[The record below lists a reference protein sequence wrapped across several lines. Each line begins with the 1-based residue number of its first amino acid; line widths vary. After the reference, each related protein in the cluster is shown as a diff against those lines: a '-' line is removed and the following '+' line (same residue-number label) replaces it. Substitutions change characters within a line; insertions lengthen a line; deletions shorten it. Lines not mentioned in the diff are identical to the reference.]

1 MLIACQKLHSSAGKA
16 INKRFTKQLKKMQ
29 YRFFFFA
36 LITTVLLSSC
46 EGMFDNLEEYSG
58 EIIYPGRYD
67 TIVGHVGYERVE
79 IDLMNA
85 GRIPSSQVKLGK
97 ARKTV
102 VEYDDKI
109 ITIDSLVSW
118 VNITGL
124 TQPKLYR
131 FNIYTIDEHNNK
143 SVPQEIAL
151 IPFTE
156 VDLNALA
163 INSPRTLLS
172 PTAAVVDWPNGLSS
186 VLLDYYG
193 LSFKYTDKDGTVR
206 EGERAGDPR
215 FFVSNLSPGEA
226 ATIEVAYKVVPK
238 VNNVRI
244 VDTVTVVKSLRIE
257 MPTGSTTFAPTE
269 RDVLTANG
277 VTVFTADG
285 VSEIDKLVYPV
296 HANSLQDIFYFP
308 KLQEL
313 DLTGGALFPMTTLH
327 YDHNN
332 VQATVGGGDLVPFAR
347 KVSDVTAA
355 NVQTLKDLL
364 ESGLL
369 TKVRYIP
376 HSMGL
381 DDLLAPYVV
390 TGVVELVDRPDE
402 ALIPMRFLVD
412 GVVQDNA
419 WQMDIVNPAI
429 DAPAGSGL
437 ENVLKTTLRA
447 RSASFVFILPTE
459 YRFNIQE
466 YRYLKFKVYAPD
478 KSVFAGIYAPYQ
490 RIWPRVMNY
499 LWSFASE
506 SSFGQEYWAHNP
518 DDFKIADADLQQW
531 IDVTVDMSQ
540 AASLH
545 NRVVVI
551 NVGGEPSLTFAPPA
565 DIVYYFANFRFAK
578 E

>member
-1 MLIACQKLHSSAGKA
+1 M
-16 INKRFTKQLKKMQ
+16 KMQ

-46 EGMFDNLEEYSG
+46 EGMYDSLEEYSG
-58 EIIYPGRYD
+58 EVVYPGKYD

-79 IDLMNA
+79 IDLMRA
-85 GRIPSSQVKLGK
+85 GRMPASDVKLGK

-102 VEYDDKI
+102 VEYDSKI

-124 TQPKLYR
+124 TQAKLYR

-143 SVPQEIAL
+143 SVPQETAL

-156 VDLNALA
+156 EDVNTLA
-163 INSPRTLLS
+163 INAPRTLLS
-172 PTAAVVDWPNGLSS
+172 PTAAVIDWPSGLSS
-186 VLLDYYG
+186 VLLDYCA
-193 LSFKYTDKDGTVR
+193 LSFKYTDKDGAVR
-206 EGERAGDPR
+206 QGERAADPR
-215 FFVSNLSPGEA
+215 FFVANLSPGTEA
-226 ATIEVAYKVVPK
+226 SIEVTYKVVPK

-244 VDTVTVVKSLRIE
+244 IDTVTVVKVLRLQ
-257 MPTGSTTFAPTE
+257 MPTGSTPFSPAE

-285 VSEIDKLVYPV
+285 VSDIYKLTYPV

-308 KLQEL
+308 NLREL
-313 DLTGGALFPMTTLH
+313 DLTGGTLFPMTTLN
-327 YDHNN
+327 YNRNN

-347 KVSDVTAA
+347 KVSDITPA
-355 NVQTLKDLL
+355 NLQTLKDLL

-369 TKVRYIP
+369 TKVHYIP

-381 DDLLAPYVV
+381 DELLAPYVE
-390 TGVVELVDRPDE
+390 TGVVELVALPDE
-402 ALIPMRFLVD
+402 VLIPMRFFVD
-412 GVVQDNA
+412 GVVQSTA
-419 WQMDIVNPAI
+419 WRMDIVNPAT
-429 DAPAGSGL
+429 DAPAGLGL
-437 ENVLKTTLRA
+437 ENVFKTTLRA
-447 RSASFVFILPTE
+447 RSASFVFVLPTE
-459 YRFNIQE
+459 YQFNTQE

-490 RIWPRVMNY
+490 RLWPRVMNY
-499 LWSFASE
+499 MWAFASE
-506 SSFGQEYWAHNP
+506 SSFGQEYWAHKA
-518 DDFKIADADLQQW
+518 DDFKIADADLQKW

-540 AASLH
+540 ATPRH
-545 NRVVVI
+545 NRVIVI
-551 NVGGEPSLTFAPPA
+551 NVGGEPSLTFDPPA

-578 E
+578 Q